1 VILSYY
7 AIDLVSSPTALL
19 AYTFLTVDGRRI
31 YDYNHGTQSSVWQV
45 QEVL

>member
-7 AIDLVSSPTALL
+7 VIDLVSPLTALR
-19 AYTFLTVDGRRI
+19 AFTFLTVDGRRI
-31 YDYNHGTQSSVWQV
+31 YNYNHGRQNLVWQV